1 MRHELRRRRGGP
13 TLNLIVDL
21 VQSAWWTRSWFV
33 LVILVLGVVA
43 AVAAFVG
50 QTVLPWAIYPAL

>member
-1 MRHELRRRRGGP
+1 MRRELERRRGGA
-13 TLNLIVDL
+13 TWNMLTDVLAD
-21 VQSAWWTRSWFV
+21 AWWTRNW
-33 LVILVLGVVA
+33 LVFIILVVGVVA